1 MRGLLDVN
9 VLIALLDA
17 GHIHHGLASRWL
29 ADHIDGGWASCP
41 LTQLGCIRV
50 MSQPAY
56 PNVQPAAQV
65 AERLR
70 AAAETAHHAFWSADA
85 DVLATETVRW
95 SDLLTSRHAT
105 DAYLLAL
112 AVAHGG
118 RFVTFDQHVPLRAVP
133 AAEPRHLVVIA

>member
-29 ADHIDGGWASCP
+29 VDQIDSGWASCP

-65 AERLR
+65 ADRLR
-70 AAAETAHHAFWSADA
+70 GAAASGHHAFWSADA
-85 DVLATETVRW
+85 DALGRETVRW
-95 SDLLTSRHAT
+95 LDLLTSRHAT

-112 AVAHGG
+112 AVAHDG

-133 AAEPRHLVVIA
+133 AAESRHLVVIA

>member
-56 PNVQPAAQV
+56 PNVQPVAQV

-85 DVLATETVRW
+85 DVLAKETVGW

-118 RFVTFDQHVPLRAVP
+118 RFVTFDRHVPMRAVP
-133 AAEPRHLVVIA
+133 AAESRHLVVIA

>member
-85 DVLATETVRW
+85 DVLARETVRW